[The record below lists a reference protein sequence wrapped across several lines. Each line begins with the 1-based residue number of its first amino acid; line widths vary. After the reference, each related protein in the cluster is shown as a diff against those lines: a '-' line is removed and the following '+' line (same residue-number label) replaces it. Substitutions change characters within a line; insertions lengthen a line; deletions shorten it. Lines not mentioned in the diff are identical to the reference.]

1 MSSLTPTVLIMFYY
15 AMLLAYKYNNTILLL
30 LLITS
35 HFYII
40 WRLRQGR
47 AEVKEAHQM
56 EMFICLKAKDY
67 LYVYS
72 LSDGKVPRNLFCT
85 HPWFLLGKWING
97 KLVAFHLSHYI
108 IQSEPTLQMSWLKA
122 ILNWKESLKP
132 LRISNI

>member
-1 MSSLTPTVLIMFYY
+1 MSSLTPTVLIIFYY
-15 AMLLAYKYNNTILLL
+15 AMLFAYKYNNTILLL
-30 LLITS
+30 LITI

-47 AEVKEAHQM
+47 REVKEVHWM

-72 LSDGKVPRNLFCT
+72 LSDGKVPINLFCT
-85 HPWFLLGKWING
+85 HPWFLLGKRING

-122 ILNWKESLKP
+122 ILNRKESLKP
-132 LRISNI
+132 LPISYI